1 MFAAQKR
8 TLSVTK
14 MPLLAGQ
21 ADRRPHGDESYRIC
35 SCHMPMISLSL
46 RILGNSPDPTTATP
60 VACTNPTTITSH
72 GPHASAAVAQAK
84 QSSPKTRIKNRK
96 GVNSDGGWHHDA
108 FFLLLKLPLYIPA
121 CGVVSH
127 LLKRPPFVVVEEPTI
142 LNGPCPFYF
151 FLLCFCSLLL
161 LSAELLRRQ
170 LQFARESTIAK
181 SFITV
186 AVFNCQIRS
195 RVSRGFWALVRSLH
209 HWSGTGILGD
219 GWSTFRLRASPKA
232 PQKSP
237 LNLFF
242 WKNTK
247 TCLQQFP

>member
-46 RILGNSPDPTTATP
+46 RILGNSPDPTTATS
-60 VACTNPTTITSH
+60 VASTNPTTTTPH

-96 GVNSDGGWHHDA
+96 GVNSDGGDTMML
-108 FFLLLKLPLYIPA
+108 FFSSETAPLYSGMWCLTCQKGSLLL
-121 CGVVSH
+121 
-127 LLKRPPFVVVEEPTI
+127 LLRNPPFSMDHA
-142 LNGPCPFYF
+142 LF
-151 FLLCFCSLLL
+151 FSFVFLFPLVFLL
-161 LSAELLRRQ
+161 LSAELLQCQ
-170 LQFARESTIAK
+170 LQFARAATIAN

-195 RVSRGFWALVRSLH
+195 HVSRGF
-209 HWSGTGILGD
+209 
-219 GWSTFRLRASPKA
+219 
-232 PQKSP
+232 
-237 LNLFF
+237 
-242 WKNTK
+242 
-247 TCLQQFP
+247 